1 MSIDLEYAIKH
12 DIRNNPVVRDV
23 DAAQR
28 REFVGALK
36 WAALIVGILMLAL
49 APRSKVVATG
59 YEVEELREQVAR
71 AQAIQ
76 RQYRLQLETLL
87 RPEEIER
94 RAIEE
99 LGMVRPNEK
108 TAIVRDRVP
117 APAPADRAIVAA
129 VRCELAMMKHWWVCI
144 LGSTSVNAPA
154 DADDRPDAPSSGARR
169 TQMKARL
176 LLILGAAALGSSE
189 SSAPR
194 VPAGRRSAMVV
205 AAAQQN
211 EALSDQAPA
220 SR

>member
-12 DIRNNPVVRDV
+12 DIRNNPVVRDA

-71 AQAIQ
+71 AQAVQ
-76 RQYRLQLETLL
+76 RQYRLQLEFQL
-87 RPEEIER
+87 RPQEIER

-108 TAIVRDRVP
+108 TAVVRDRVP
-117 APAPADRAIVAA
+117 APAAADRAIVAA
-129 VRCELAMMKHWWVCI
+129 VR
-144 LGSTSVNAPA
+144 
-154 DADDRPDAPSSGARR
+154 
-169 TQMKARL
+169 
-176 LLILGAAALGSSE
+176 
-189 SSAPR
+189 
-194 VPAGRRSAMVV
+194 
-205 AAAQQN
+205 
-211 EALSDQAPA
+211 
-220 SR
+220 